1 MKLPRIGFVIIVL
14 FLSFFSA
21 VFLKGPT
28 AVGSMQDLE
37 AINNQ
42 IADTKEE
49 ITKKKRQEKS
59 ALNSLTKAQRE
70 LDRIERDLEYLNA
83 KIRTAERNISQLEE
97 EMVVIERERQ
107 ALERQILSR
116 QELLSQRLVS
126 AYKYGFTGYLEALA
140 SSRGFA
146 DFISKFEALSY
157 FLRNDLTLLSEVEA
171 TKEEIMAKQKEYELK
186 KESLQ
191 DRRNNYYELKAQ
203 AAKNQKQKVVL
214 ISRTKK
220 ELQVIQSDR
229 EKLEAALDELE
240 QTSKEIEE
248 QIKRKQQSGE
258 VLGTGR
264 MIWPVKGRISSNF
277 GWRMHPILKKRKFHS
292 GLDLAVA
299 SGTGVM
305 AADSGRV
312 LVSGW
317 NGGYGYFI
325 AIDHGN
331 GISTAYGHNSR
342 LLVNEGDIVTKGQT
356 IALSGS
362 TGLST
367 GPHLHFEVRKD
378 GKPVNPIPFLP

>member
-1 MKLPRIGFVIIVL
+1 MKFPRIGFVTILL
-14 FLSFFSA
+14 FLSFFS
-21 VFLKGPT
+21 VTLLKGPT

-70 LDRIERDLEYLNA
+70 LNRIERDLEYLNA
-83 KIRTAERNISQLEE
+83 KIRTAERNISQLEK
-97 EMVVIERERQ
+97 EMAVIERERQ
-107 ALERQILSR
+107 TLERQILSR
-116 QELLSQRLVS
+116 QEVLNQRLVS
-126 AYKYGFTGYLEALA
+126 AYKYGFTGYLEALV

-157 FLRNDLTLLSEVEA
+157 FLRNDLTLLSEVET

-186 KESLQ
+186 KDSLQ

-248 QIKRKQQSGE
+248 QIKRKQHSGE
-258 VLGTGR
+258 ALGTGR

-277 GWRMHPILKKRKFHS
+277 GWRMHPILKKKKFHS

-299 SGTGVM
+299 SGTEVM